1 MAYDIVSEKLVFANC
16 RSCSSCSDLF
26 GLQAGDFLKED
37 YSENNGTFGKK
48 LTTEITEQWRIEKMK
63 ETMLRAYFEDEIAV
77 EILAADLS
85 DSQEKTG
92 YDTTAVYIDQIND
105 GGEYELTR
113 QHLLKLCDCCIG
125 GHLTPTDLNTVAF
138 ALMISEYFT
147 WGNDDP
153 ADYEIIERTLFD
165 WDNPD
170 ISHPLTLDN
179 FKRWRE
185 FLLTGEYNLG
195 DNELKRKK
203 RNTRHNNT

>member
-1 MAYDIVSEKLVFANC
+1 
-16 RSCSSCSDLF
+16 
-26 GLQAGDFLKED
+26 
-37 YSENNGTFGKK
+37 
-48 LTTEITEQWRIEKMK
+48 MK
-63 ETMLRAYFEDEIAV
+63 ETILRAYFDDEIEV
-77 EILAADLS
+77 GTLAADLS
-85 DSQEKTG
+85 NSQEKTG
-92 YDTTAVYIDQIND
+92 YDTTAVYIDQISVE
-105 GGEYELTR
+105 GEYELTR
-113 QHLLKLCDCCIG
+113 QHLLRLCDCCIG
-125 GHLTPTDLNTVAF
+125 GHLTPKDLNTVAF

-147 WGNDDP
+147 WGNAVP

-185 FLLTGEYNLG
+185 FLLTGEYSLG

>member
-1 MAYDIVSEKLVFANC
+1 
-16 RSCSSCSDLF
+16 
-26 GLQAGDFLKED
+26 
-37 YSENNGTFGKK
+37 
-48 LTTEITEQWRIEKMK
+48 MK
-63 ETMLRAYFEDEIAV
+63 ETSLRSYFDDEIEIGTLAV
-77 EILAADLS
+77 DLS
-85 DSQEKTG
+85 NSQEKTG
-92 YDTTAVYIDQIND
+92 FDTTEVHVDQIDAD
-105 GGEYELTR
+105 GKYELTR
-113 QHLLKLCDCCIG
+113 QHLLRLCDSCIDG
-125 GHLTPTDLNTVAF
+125 SLTPEDLNTVAF

-147 WGNDDP
+147 WENADP
-153 ADYEIIERTLFD
+153 ADYAIIERTLFD